1 MESSASAP
9 EITIRRT
16 EPEDYEGVRRVLAGP
31 RAVWGTLQLPFP
43 SAEQWRQQ
51 LSAGGED
58 IFSLAACA
66 DEEIV
71 GQLSLHTFSQ
81 RPRRRHVAQLGMAV
95 RDDWQGRGVGTALLQ
110 AAIDLADRWLN
121 LSRLELNVFTDN
133 APAIQ
138 LYQKFGFVV
147 EGTHVRYAFRDGAYV
162 DSHSM
167 ARLRP

>member
-9 EITIRRT
+9 EITIRRS

-43 SAEQWRQQ
+43 SAEQWRQR
-51 LSAGGED
+51 LSAPGDD
-58 IFSLAACA
+58 IFSLVACVDA
-66 DEEIV
+66 EIV

-81 RPRRRHVAQLGMAV
+81 RPRRRHVGQLGMAV
-95 RDDWQGRGVGTALLQ
+95 RDDWHGRGVGTALLR

-121 LSRLELNVFTDN
+121 LSRLELNVYTDN
-133 APAIQ
+133 TPAIQ
-138 LYQKFGFVV
+138 LYQKFGFVI
-147 EGTHVRYAFRDGAYV
+147 EGTHVRYAFRDGDYV

-167 ARLRP
+167 ARIRP